1 MCIIDFFSFAEG
13 CVLSTSEALMVDHL
27 AFVAI
32 RNTAARAVVTSHLLF
47 ISTGKE
53 VIAVVSGAIEVVSRV
68 AALPD
73 HFPFE
78 SLQSGKFLLVQE
90 LLEVV
95 YS

>member
-1 MCIIDFFSFAEG
+1 
-13 CVLSTSEALMVDHL
+13 MVRDL
-27 AFVAI
+27 AFVAP
-32 RNTAARAVVTSHLLF
+32 RYTAARAIMLSDLF
-47 ISTGKE
+47 FTITGKE
-53 VIAVVSGAIEVVSRV
+53 VVAVLSGAIEVVSRV